1 MASFRPLPTRCP
13 SCEGPLAVKVLLCPA
28 CGTEVHGR
36 FALNEF
42 ALLPKEHLEFLRLFL
57 KTRGNLK
64 EVERILGLSY
74 PTVRARLDAL
84 LKALGYE
91 AQEDGAE
98 EERLKVLEALRR
110 KEITLEEA
118 VERLKGGRS

>member
-1 MASFRPLPTRCP
+1 MVIRLLPTRCP
-13 SCEGPLAVKVLLCPA
+13 ACEGSLAVKALFCPA

-42 ALLPKEHLEFLRLFL
+42 ALLPKEHLDFLRLFV
-57 KTRGNLK
+57 KARGNLK
-64 EVERILGLSY
+64 EVERILGVSY

-91 AQEDGAE
+91 EEDGG
-98 EERLKVLEALRR
+98 EERLQVIEALRR
-110 KEITLEEA
+110 GEISVEEA
-118 VERLKGGRS
+118 VARLREGRS

>member
-1 MASFRPLPTRCP
+1 MVIRPLPTRCP
-13 SCEGPLAVKVLLCPA
+13 ACEGPLAVKALFCPA

-42 ALLPKEHLEFLRLFL
+42 ALLPKEHLDFLRLFV

-64 EVERILGLSY
+64 EVERILGVSY

-91 AQEDGAE
+91 GEDEGE
-98 EERLKVLEALRR
+98 DRLRVLEALRR
-110 KEITLEEA
+110 GEISVEEA
-118 VERLKGGRS
+118 VARLREGKS

>member
-1 MASFRPLPTRCP
+1 MVIRPLPTRCP
-13 SCEGPLAVKVLLCPA
+13 ACEGPLAVKVLFCPA

-42 ALLPKEHLEFLRLFL
+42 ALLPKEHLDFLRLFV

-64 EVERILGLSY
+64 EVERILGVSY

-91 AQEDGAE
+91 EDEGKD
-98 EERLKVLEALRR
+98 RLEVLEALRQG
-110 KEITLEEA
+110 EISVEEA
-118 VERLKGGRS
+118 VARLREGKS

>member
-1 MASFRPLPTRCP
+1 MVIRPLPTRCP
-13 SCEGPLAVKVLLCPA
+13 ACEGPLAVKVLFCPA

-42 ALLPKEHLEFLRLFL
+42 ALLPKEHLDFLRLFV

-64 EVERILGLSY
+64 EVERILGVSY

-91 AQEDGAE
+91 EDEGKD
-98 EERLKVLEALRR
+98 RLEVLEALRR
-110 KEITLEEA
+110 GEISVEEA
-118 VERLKGGRS
+118 VARLREGKS